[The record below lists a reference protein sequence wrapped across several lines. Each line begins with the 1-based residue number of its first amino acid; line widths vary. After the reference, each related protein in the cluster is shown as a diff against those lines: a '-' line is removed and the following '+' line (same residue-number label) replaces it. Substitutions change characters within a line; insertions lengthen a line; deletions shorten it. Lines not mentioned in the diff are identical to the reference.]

1 MFISDRMSAPAIAP
15 PARPG
20 RIAALY
26 VTFIVGG
33 TAGAILVNSMELPP
47 ALAALVCFSAVI
59 FAALAI
65 SWGAEAAQFYVSQG
79 FAVAGVALLQVMPEF
94 MVEAV
99 IAWSGKVDLMFANA
113 TGSNRLLIG
122 LGWPF
127 IYVVAALSARGK
139 GWPKEIRLR
148 RENITEVLALLASS
162 SYYLVIIAKQ
172 SLAWYDA
179 LVLGTLFIL
188 YFWALGRLP
197 AESESEADELL
208 APPRYILSRPR
219 ASTRIIWLVV
229 LIVFGGAV
237 MVAVAEPFVH
247 TLQIVAVELGISV
260 FVFVQWVAPFLSEFP
275 EKVTAFYW
283 ARTVKLAPMAV
294 MNMVSSTVS
303 QFTLLVAM
311 IPLVYG
317 ASPISHGLLATVHM
331 DPSHVREIFL
341 SWAMTLYGVACL
353 LKLRFTR
360 GNALLLFALWL
371 VQFLYRGDLPFN
383 LPLLGNHVHIVLGWV
398 LVLAAVIEVA
408 VNWKHL
414 EVRAAAAHAWRLIR
428 HAEA

>member
-1 MFISDRMSAPAIAP
+1 MSHGFAP
-15 PARPG
+15 PKHPG
-20 RIAALY
+20 RVAALY
-26 VTFIVGG
+26 LSFIALGTF
-33 TAGAILVNSMELPP
+33 GAAAVNRVHLSPGW
-47 ALAALVCFSAVI
+47 AALCCFSAVI
-59 FAALAI
+59 FASLAI

-99 IAWSGKVDLMFANA
+99 IAWSGQVDLMFANA

-127 IYVVAALSARGK
+127 IYAVAAVSAKGK
-139 GWPKEIRLR
+139 PWPKAIELR
-148 RENITEVLALLASS
+148 AENITEVLALLASS
-162 SYYLVIIAKQ
+162 SYYLVILAKG

-179 LVLGTLFIL
+179 LVLLSLFVA

-197 AESESEADELL
+197 AEEEEDSDELL
-208 APPRYILSRPR
+208 APPRFILTRPTR
-219 ASTRIIWLVV
+219 AGRVGWLAA
-229 LIVFGGAV
+229 LIVFGGGV
-237 MVAVAEPFVH
+237 LVAVAEPFVH
-247 TLQIVAVELGISV
+247 SLQEVAVGLGISV

-283 ARTVKLAPMAV
+283 ARTVRLAPMAV

-317 ASPISHGLLATVHM
+317 LSPASQGLLASVQM
-331 DPSHVREIFL
+331 DGGHQREIFL

-360 GNALLLFALWL
+360 GNALVLFALWL
-371 VQFLYRGDLPFN
+371 VQFLYRGDLPFEI
-383 LPLLGNHVHIVLGWV
+383 PLLGHHVHT
-398 LVLAAVIEVA
+398 VLAWTLIAASVVEVA
-408 VNWKHL
+408 LSWKGL
-414 EVRAAAAHAWRLIR
+414 RVRQSAAHAWKLITHR
-428 HAEA
+428 T

>member
-1 MFISDRMSAPAIAP
+1 MAF
-15 PARPG
+15 G
-20 RIAALY
+20 GLGALL
-26 VTFIVGG
+26 
-33 TAGAILVNSMELPP
+33 ANLMHLPP
-47 ALAALVCFSAVI
+47 ALAALLCFGAVI
-59 FAALAI
+59 CAALAI

-99 IAWSGKVDLMFANA
+99 IAWQGNIDLMFANA

-127 IYVVAALSARGK
+127 IYLVAAVSARGQD
-139 GWPKEIRLR
+139 WPKEIRLR

-162 SYYLVIIAKQ
+162 SYYLVILIKG
-172 SLAWYDA
+172 SLAWGDA
-179 LVLGTLFIL
+179 LVLGALFIA

-197 AESESEADELL
+197 AQEADDAEELL
-208 APPRYILSRPR
+208 DPPRYIVSRPK
-219 ASTRIIWLVV
+219 ASTRVIWLVA
-229 LIVFGGAV
+229 LIAFGGATL
-237 MVAVAEPFVH
+237 VAVAEPFVH
-247 TLQIVAVELGISV
+247 TLQVVAVSLGISS

-311 IPLVYG
+311 IPIVYG
-317 ASPISHGLLATVHM
+317 LSPVSHGLLASVPM
-331 DPSHVREIFL
+331 DPSHLREIFL
-341 SWAMTLYGVACL
+341 SWATTLFGVTCL

-360 GNALLLFALWL
+360 ANALVVFAFWV
-371 VQFLYRGDLPFN
+371 VQFIYRGDLPFAVMGR
-383 LPLLGNHVHIVLGWV
+383 PVHVHVALGIL
-398 LVLAAVIEVA
+398 LVVASIIEVA
-408 VNWKHL
+408 LSWK
-414 EVRAAAAHAWRLIR
+414 EMRVRETARYAWGLIWTR
-428 HAEA
+428 QAV

>member
-1 MFISDRMSAPAIAP
+1 MSGHIEP
-15 PARPG
+15 PKNPG
-20 RIAALY
+20 RIATLY
-26 VTFIVGG
+26 LAFIVLGG
-33 TAGAILVNSMELPP
+33 TAATVVHLVHFAPSF
-47 ALAALVCFSAVI
+47 AALLCFGAVI
-59 FAALAI
+59 FASLAI

-99 IAWSGKVDLMFANA
+99 IAWQGHVDLMFANA

-127 IYVVAALSARGK
+127 IYVVAAVSARGK
-139 GWPKEIRLR
+139 PWNREIRLR

-162 SYYLVIIAKQ
+162 SYYLVIIAKG

-179 LVLGTLFIL
+179 LVLGTLFVL
-188 YFWALGRLP
+188 YFVALGRLP
-197 AESESEADELL
+197 AEEEEDADELL
-208 APPRYILSRPR
+208 APPRYILSRPSMAAR
-219 ASTRIIWLVV
+219 VGWLVA
-229 LIVFGGAV
+229 LIAFGGGV
-237 MVAVAEPFVH
+237 LVAVAEPFVQ
-247 TLQIVAVELGISV
+247 TLQEVAVALGISV

-311 IPLVYG
+311 IPIVYG
-317 ASPISHGLLATVHM
+317 LSPVSQGLLVGVPM
-331 DPSHVREIFL
+331 DPSHRREIFL

-360 GNALLLFALWL
+360 GNALVLFGLWL
-371 VQFLYRGDLPFN
+371 VQFLYRGDLPFEV
-383 LPLLGNHVHIVLGWV
+383 PLLGSHIHVVLGWV
-398 LVLAAVIEVA
+398 LVLAAVVEVA
-408 VNWKHL
+408 RTWKEL
-414 EVRAAAAHAWRLIR
+414 DVRAAAAFAWDLIR
-428 HAEA
+428 RGNSKPV